1 MESVKRAPRDKT
13 LITLKAQV
21 LFTFSVSEKK
31 MKRILINCS
40 YSDEL
45 RVALV
50 DGAKL
55 FDLDN
60 EFNAQSLL
68 KGSIFKATVSRV
80 ETSLD
85 AAFVNFGSERHG
97 FLPLKELSNEHF
109 TKDAEGKKK
118 CTLKEGDEILVQVL
132 KEERGT
138 KGAALSNQISLAGRF
153 IVLIPNSEK
162 SGGVSR
168 RISGDERDE
177 IKNALNELNI
187 PDGMSVIVRTAGLGR
202 SAEELK
208 WDLDY
213 LMNLW
218 GQIKSTINDAPSPSL
233 IYKDDKLILRVFR
246 DYFRD
251 DIGEILIDDE
261 SVHAEALDFAKS
273 VIPDHADKVIYYN
286 EDIALFNRYQIESQ
300 IELAFQREISLPS
313 GGSIV
318 IDPTEAMV
326 SIDVNSARSTK
337 GKDIESTAFATNME
351 AAKEIARQLRLR
363 DLGGLIVIDFIDMQ
377 DEKHQQKVENAFR
390 SAVQSDRARIQ
401 IAGIS
406 RFGLLEL
413 SRQRLRPSLEE
424 TYDIQHVQVRGTRSL
439 GQSILRIIGEDAA
452 KENTGEIHVYVPA
465 DVSSYLLNE
474 KRRDIITI
482 ENTYQVNILVIADPY
497 KSRPYYKVAR
507 VKAPAGKKLFSHEMT
522 PNSPEPS
529 MDWRDVNSNKKSF
542 KPLVKVSV
550 PPRMPKTKNKK
561 GFFAF
566 LKSVFTLDIFKSTKK
581 KNLKNKRKRNYKKG
595 QPKTNKNTR
604 NENRHN
610 NRNVRPNNKG
620 RTNNPKKPVN
630 KTASKPIVIPP
641 KKIEKTSG
649 KSAQVSKTKKQTEDV
664 DGNTFNDGTSTSS
677 SRTPAPTPAPTPA
690 ATPAPT
696 PAATP
701 APTPAST
708 PAPKPTRALN
718 DPRYKNE

>member
-1 MESVKRAPRDKT
+1 MKTVVKGAPKGKT
-13 LITLKAQV
+13 PITQQALV
-21 LFTFSVSEKK
+21 LFAFSISEKQ

-55 FDLDN
+55 FDLDS
-60 EFNAQSLL
+60 EFNNQSLF
-68 KGSIFKATVSRV
+68 KGSIFKATVSRI

-97 FLPLKELSNEHF
+97 FLPLKELSNDYF
-109 TKDAEGKKK
+109 TNDAEGKRK
-118 CTLKEGDEILVQVL
+118 CILKEGDEILIQVL

-138 KGAALSNQISLAGRF
+138 KGAALSSQISLAGRF

-168 RISGDERDE
+168 RISGEERDD
-177 IKNALNELNI
+177 IKNALNSLKV
-187 PDGMSVIVRTAGLGR
+187 PDGMSIIVRTAGLGR
-202 SAEELK
+202 STEELK

-213 LMNLW
+213 LLNLW
-218 GQIKSTINDAPSPSL
+218 EQIKSSAIDAPSPSL

-251 DIGEILIDDE
+251 DIKEILIDDE

-286 EDIALFNRYQIESQ
+286 EEIPLFNRYQIESQ

-337 GKDIESTAFATNME
+337 GKDIESTAYATNTE
-351 AAKEIARQLRLR
+351 AAKEVARQLRLR

-377 DEKHQQKVENAFR
+377 DEKHQQKVENTFR

-439 GQSILRIIGEDAA
+439 GQSILRIISEDAA

-474 KRRDIITI
+474 KRRDIISI
-482 ENTYQVNILVIADPY
+482 ENTYQVNILIIADPY

-507 VKAPAGKKLFSHEMT
+507 IKAVSGKKPFSYDMT

-529 MDWRDVNSNKKSF
+529 MDWRDSNSTKKAL
-542 KPLVKVSV
+542 KPLVKLSV
-550 PPRMPKTKNKK
+550 PPRMPKSKNRFLAFIKSIITLSI
-561 GFFAF
+561 FFGM
-566 LKSVFTLDIFKSTKK
+566 FKSKK
-581 KNLKNKRKRNYKKG
+581 KKTNRKKRPRKYKKG
-595 QPKTNKNTR
+595 HSKIHKNNKNYKNNKNSKPNQANKSKNSNLRKTNDNKSSKSVVAAPKNSKQ
-604 NENRHN
+604 NSEKLNQSES
-610 NRNVRPNNKG
+610 NK
-620 RTNNPKKPVN
+620 K
-630 KTASKPIVIPP
+630 
-641 KKIEKTSG
+641 
-649 KSAQVSKTKKQTEDV
+649 VSKEIDRNKLDTK
-664 DGNTFNDGTSTSS
+664 SS
-677 SRTPAPTPAPTPA
+677 SNPSITQSSSKEQTPTPAPSQPA
-690 ATPAPT
+690 
-696 PAATP
+696 
-701 APTPAST
+701 
-708 PAPKPTRALN
+708 KPTRALN
-718 DPRYKNE
+718 DPRYKSE